1 MDCLRQFPE
10 NAKQAAGY
18 QLQEKPENRRR
29 RFGIGGKTLQQI
41 DSGKEIMES
50 QTFASVFDALCDTP
64 AQAANMRLRAGLMM
78 HIADTVR
85 ENGWTQKQA
94 AEHCRPDPAAHQRPA
109 ERENRQIFIGCARKH
124 QCRTR
129 AVHFLILRPR
139 VKPVLSDGRKI
150 KMKM

>member
-1 MDCLRQFPE
+1 MPAAIPRKRQTGGRLSTSR
-10 NAKQAAGY
+10 KAG
-18 QLQEKPENRRR
+18 KPRR

>member
-18 QLQEKPENRRR
+18 QLQEKPENRGR

-64 AQAANMRLRAGLMM
+64 AEAANMRLRAGLMCTSP
-78 HIADTVR
+78 IPSAKTV
-85 ENGWTQKQA
+85 
-94 AEHCRPDPAAHQRPA
+94 
-109 ERENRQIFIGCARKH
+109 
-124 QCRTR
+124 
-129 AVHFLILRPR
+129 
-139 VKPVLSDGRKI
+139 GRKNRSQNI
-150 KMKM
+150 AA